1 MEVNVQTHTDTN
13 FTQIGDL
20 SKVVILPRV
29 AHATIDFHIQRIR
42 DHVATLDNYSFEM
55 LEVEPR
61 LCELRKEFE
70 ALMRLVEGH
79 QLVDQSTLGGI
90 YNAFIEA
97 WTAA

>member
-1 MEVNVQTHTDTN
+1 MQTHTDTN
-13 FTQIGDL
+13 FTQVGDL
-20 SKVVILPRV
+20 AKVVILPRV
-29 AHATIDFHIQRIR
+29 ANATIDFHIQRIR

-61 LCELRKEFE
+61 LCELRQEFE

-79 QLVDQSTLGGI
+79 QLVDPTAIGGI

>member
-1 MEVNVQTHTDTN
+1 MQTHTDTN

-29 AHATIDFHIQRIR
+29 ANATIDFHIQRIR
-42 DHVATLDNYSFEM
+42 DHVATLEGYTLEM
-55 LEVEPR
+55 LECEPK
-61 LCELRKEFE
+61 LTQLREEFE